1 MTELGVE
8 VYYVEHK
15 ETGERR
21 FVNQADYAVMVKGR
35 DPDATG
41 LSRVFGGGGDDEG
54 EVKRQIATAQDRG
67 MWKPIEQLP
76 SGATVAGGIIHDGQ
90 SLLTL
95 NQTRAMDVGLARAII
110 RNTTELH
117 QHYNAASVTTVTQ
130 TWSEQLAGWLT
141 HPMVKGILI
150 IGLLLGAYVEFQS
163 PGLGVPGAVAGV
175 CLIALLGAPFVVG
188 LAEIWHVLVFL
199 LGLGLLLADL
209 IFVIGFGV
217 LGIAGLVLMF
227 VALVLVSIP
236 TSGQSPLPMPAP
248 EMRDRLYQTLIF
260 MVLALFASLVGF
272 FVVTKY
278 YGKLPYAN
286 RFVLAGASG
295 GGQTAVAP
303 ADELD
308 HLSGDEAVGGGAVQV
323 GMEGRVASTGLRP
336 SGRATIQGETID
348 VVSVGPF
355 SDPGRKVRVC
365 EVRGNRIVV
374 EEA

>member
-1 MTELGVE
+1 
-8 VYYVEHK
+8 
-15 ETGERR
+15 
-21 FVNQADYAVMVKGR
+21 
-35 DPDATG
+35 
-41 LSRVFGGGGDDEG
+41 
-54 EVKRQIATAQDRG
+54 
-67 MWKPIEQLP
+67 
-76 SGATVAGGIIHDGQ
+76 
-90 SLLTL
+90 
-95 NQTRAMDVGLARAII
+95 
-110 RNTTELH
+110 
-117 QHYNAASVTTVTQ
+117 
-130 TWSEQLAGWLT
+130 
-141 HPMVKGILI
+141 
-150 IGLLLGAYVEFQS
+150 
-163 PGLGVPGAVAGV
+163 
-175 CLIALLGAPFVVG
+175 
-188 LAEIWHVLVFL
+188 
-199 LGLGLLLADL
+199 
-209 IFVIGFGV
+209 
-217 LGIAGLVLMF
+217 
-227 VALVLVSIP
+227 
-236 TSGQSPLPMPAP
+236 MPAP

-355 SDPGRKVRVC
+355 IDPGRKVRVC